1 MRNVLWKCLGFIS
14 LGMAYIG
21 VVTPGIPFSHFL
33 VFAAFCF
40 AKSSPRMHAWIYAHP
55 VFGPFLTNW
64 NEKRIFPTRA
74 KILMVLTMWS
84 SLLILWFTTENASA
98 TFWSGLVMF
107 IVAVYTCK
115 TYPGSLEAWTAN
127 MIVKKNLDD
136 LKASARKTGKPLKSR
151 SPRGPVK
158 RT

>member
-14 LGMAYIG
+14 LGFAYIG

-40 AKSSPRMHAWIYAHP
+40 AKSSPRMHAWIYSHP

-74 KILMVLTMWS
+74 KYLMVITMFS
-84 SLLILWFTTENASA
+84 SLLILWFTTENPVA
-98 TFWSGLVMF
+98 TFWSGLVMLL
-107 IVAVYTCK
+107 VAIYCWR
-115 TYPGSLEAWTAN
+115 TYPGSEEEYQ
-127 MIVKKNLDD
+127 KRLD
-136 LKASARKTGKPLKSR
+136 T
-151 SPRGPVK
+151 
-158 RT
+158 